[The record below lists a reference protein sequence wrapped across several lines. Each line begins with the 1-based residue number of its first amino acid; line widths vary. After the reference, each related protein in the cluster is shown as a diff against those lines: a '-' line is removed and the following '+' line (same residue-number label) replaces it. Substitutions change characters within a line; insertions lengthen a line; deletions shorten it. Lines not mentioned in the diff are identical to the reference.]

1 MAILREQFDFEK
13 DNRLKPAVKQLIK
26 QYLNLAKSSE
36 ALNTPFSIPNHVSD
50 TAVASVYITQ
60 NLNKPEFAIFNKD
73 KYKNGLIDA
82 VEKSVQHITFG
93 KDSLGKY
100 RDSFK
105 DTESRE
111 ALLNDVIKFDKNDAF
126 TGTPIFQIAGFIT
139 NNPEPK
145 LVGSISSSPTVEPE
159 YTNANAVI
167 GNEKPQALESK
178 LKILDRYYNRSNNY
192 VEVFKTAREIKIDSA
207 NGIKPD
213 ITQLEYNIRL
223 KAQQQYLEF
232 INENNI
238 IAGNNKSK
246 QMSTGRGFGTAS
258 ALFVGEELRQ
268 IVKSEGGKEHEIII
282 GHFNPISNTY
292 SMPAKQENNTVAYE
306 AQALA
311 FKMTG
316 AKKAYFNSVP
326 EPLARGE
333 NYIIKMHKALEA
345 AGIPANDIV
354 IPKKYA
360 HLVDQLKGGSIS
372 SVAPVEDVVEKTIEA
387 VKANPKSNVLDFATP
402 KPEPKAVKEELKA
415 KAEPEIR
422 KLPNDMF
429 LLENQKRGPNG
440 AKEYS
445 LYAITGKSK
454 LDKASVIMAVNQF
467 IADDPKLKD
476 QIKST
481 FQTAVVSSDRALLKQ
496 TEKPCKEILD
506 TINSIKNE
514 VTAAVKS
521 ESLSKPEPTPEEKEK
536 TAQIQKEAM
545 EKMKVRGAKNK

>member
-1 MAILREQFDFEK
+1 M
-13 DNRLKPAVKQLIK
+13 
-26 QYLNLAKSSE
+26 
-36 ALNTPFSIPNHVSD
+36 
-50 TAVASVYITQ
+50 YITQ

-73 KYKNGLIDA
+73 KYKDGLIDA

-93 KDSLGKY
+93 KDSLDKY

-111 ALLNDVIKFDKNDAF
+111 ALINDVRKFDNNAAF
-126 TGTPIFQIAGFIT
+126 NGTPIFQIAGFIS
-139 NNPEPK
+139 NNPEPQ
-145 LVGSISSSPTVEPE
+145 LVGSISSSPTAEPE
-159 YTNANAVI
+159 YTASNAIN

-192 VEVFKTAREIKIDSA
+192 VEVFKTAKEIKIDSE
-207 NGIKPD
+207 NGIKPK
-213 ITQLEYNIRL
+213 ITQEEYNIRL

-440 AKEYS
+440 EKEYS
-445 LYAITGKSK
+445 LYALTGKSK
-454 LDKASVIMAVNQF
+454 LDKASILMAVNQF